1 MGWEVRE
8 GGPRRRSSETP
19 LRLKNRAYFGKRF
32 GNGWVARP
40 VYTKTTIIRAQLF
53 VRYSQASVEGGGS
66 GRIGTFSKRL
76 IGRRLYVFQPT
87 GHLAHGTRATP
98 GDRLASSAPLPDRGQ
113 HVEISVGSEP
123 PPLSPRNGLVSSRCA
138 PCGVAV
144 SITQNM
150 MQVWGGW
157 VGG

>member
-1 MGWEVRE
+1 MGGTRGRAKAQVVGNATETEKSRVLWEKVRE
-8 GGPRRRSSETP
+8 R
-19 LRLKNRAYFGKRF
+19 
-32 GNGWVARP
+32 VARP